1 MTMKDLPDTAKTV
14 IIGGGIIGCST
25 AYHLGKLGWTD
36 TVLLERKKLTS
47 GTTFH
52 AAGLVGQL
60 RSSANI
66 TQLLGYSVDLYK
78 RLEAET
84 GLGTGW
90 KMNGGLRLACN
101 QERWTEVKR
110 QATTAHSFGLEM
122 HLLSPQETLELW
134 PLMTIDDLVGSAF
147 LPTDG
152 QANPSDITQALA
164 RGARMSGVQIFE
176 DTPVIDLEI
185 DKGKIRA
192 VITDRGRI
200 ECEKV
205 VVCAGQWT
213 REFAGCFG
221 VNVPLVSVQHQYM
234 ITEPFGVPANLPTL
248 RDPDRLTYYKEEV
261 GGLVM
266 GGYEPNPIAWAQMGI
281 PEGFHY
287 SLLDSDFDHFE
298 PIMELS
304 LGRVPA
310 LETAGIKQLI
320 NGPESFT
327 PDGNFILGEAP
338 ELKNFFVGAGFNAF
352 GIASGGG
359 AGMALAEWVHK
370 GEPPYD
376 LWPVDIRR
384 FGRSHF
390 DTDWVRTRTHEA
402 YGKHY
407 TMAWPNEEYSSG
419 RPNRKSPL
427 YDRLKAQNACFGEK
441 LGWERPNWF
450 ADPALGEE
458 PVDHYSYGRQNWF
471 AAVGREHQ
479 AVRQKAVLFD
489 QTSFAKFVL
498 KGRDAEQALNIIA
511 ANDVAKPNG
520 SLIYTQML
528 NDKGGIE
535 CDLTCARITD
545 NEYYIVTGTGFATHD
560 FDWIA
565 KNIAENLHAEL
576 VDVTSAYCVLSLMG
590 PNARMILE
598 RVTKADIS
606 NAGFPFGKVKT
617 IGIAGCPVRALRVTY
632 VGELGYELHVPVEY
646 ATSVYDA
653 LMMAGQDLGLVNA
666 GYRAIESC
674 RLEKFYRAWGSDIG
688 PDHTPIEAGLGWAVK
703 MRSGKPFKGRDAIVR
718 QLDHGVKKMLAC
730 FSVDDSDIVL
740 LGRETIYRNGQRAG
754 WLTSGGF
761 GYTIGKSIGYGYVR
775 NPEGVDEAYVLDGDY
790 ELEVATE
797 RVACNVSLKPL
808 YDPEMRRIKL

>member
-1 MTMKDLPDTAKTV
+1 MTKELPKTAKAV
-14 IIGGGIIGCST
+14 VIGGGIIGCST

-60 RSSANI
+60 RTSANI

-78 RLEAET
+78 RLEEET

-101 QERWTEVKR
+101 EERWTEVRR
-110 QATTAHSFGLEM
+110 QATTAQSFGLEM
-122 HLLSPQETLELW
+122 QLLTPQEAFDLW
-134 PLMTIDDLVGSAF
+134 PLMTIDDLVGAAF

-164 RGARMSGVQIFE
+164 KGARMSGVSIFE
-176 DTPVIDLEI
+176 DTEVLDLEI

-192 VITDRGRI
+192 VITAQGRI
-200 ECEKV
+200 ECERV

-213 REFAGCFG
+213 RAFAARFG
-221 VNVPLVSVQHQYM
+221 VNVPLVSVEHQYI
-234 ITEPFGVPANLPTL
+234 ITESFGVPSNLPTL

-261 GGLVM
+261 GGIVM
-266 GGYEPNPIAWAQMGI
+266 GGYEPNPIPWAANGI

-287 SLLDSDFDHFE
+287 MLLDSNFDHFE
-298 PIMELS
+298 QIMEQA

-310 LETAGIKQLI
+310 LENVGVKQLL

-352 GIASGGG
+352 GIASAGG
-359 AGMALAEWVHK
+359 AGMALAEWVAK

-384 FGRSHF
+384 FGRPHF
-390 DTDWVRTRTHEA
+390 DTDWVRTRTLEA

-407 TMAWPNEEYSSG
+407 TMAWPFEEHSSG
-419 RPNRKSPL
+419 RPCRKSPL
-427 YDRLKAQNACFGEK
+427 YDRLKAQGACFGEK

-450 ADPALGEE
+450 ADLFANEE
-458 PVDHYSYGRQNWF
+458 PRDIYSYGRQNWF
-471 AAVGREHQ
+471 DAVGREHK
-479 AVRQKAVLFD
+479 AVREAAVIFD

-498 KGRDAEQALNIIA
+498 KGRDTEAALSWIA
-511 ANDVAKPNG
+511 SNDVARPVG
-520 SLIYTQML
+520 SLVYTQML

-535 CDLTCARITD
+535 CDVTVARIAE

-560 FDWIA
+560 FNWIA
-565 KNIAENLHAEL
+565 RNIPSEMHAEL
-576 VDVTSAYCVLSLMG
+576 VDVTSAYSVLSLMG
-590 PNARMILE
+590 PNSRAVLE
-598 RVTKADIS
+598 KVTGSDVS
-606 NAGFPFGKVKT
+606 NAAFPFGQVRT
-617 IGIAGCPVRALRVTY
+617 IGISGCPVRALRITY
-632 VGELGYELHVPVEY
+632 VGELGYELHIPIEY
-646 ATSVYDA
+646 ATTVYDV
-653 LMMAGQDLGLVNA
+653 LMAAGGELGLVNA

-674 RLEKFYRAWGSDIG
+674 RLEKGYRAWGSDIG
-688 PDHTPIEAGLGWAVK
+688 PDHTPVEAGLGWAVK
-703 MRSGKPFKGRDAIVR
+703 MRKNIPFRGREAIER
-718 QLDHGVKKMLAC
+718 QLSGGVKKRLAC
-730 FSVDDSDIVL
+730 FVPDDADAVL
-740 LGRETIYRNGQRAG
+740 LGRETIYRDGKRVG
-754 WLTSGGF
+754 WLSSGGF
-761 GYTIGKSIGYGYVR
+761 GYTLGKPIGYGYVR
-775 NPEGVDEAYVLDGDY
+775 NPDGVTEDFVLSGTY
-790 ELEVATE
+790 ELDIARE
-797 RVACNVSLKPL
+797 RIPCKVSLAPL
-808 YDPEMRRIKL
+808 YDPDMARVKA